1 MCASITDLNDQ
12 LPQEYLAQ
20 LNELERIIC
29 LRASLIC
36 WSVTEGTQ
44 VPRIMQLRSIL
55 ADRLGRNRTPEYTD
69 KGWIPK
75 CPDFSLFVCALFSP
89 FFENLSA
96 SVALGSSLRRVVQNL
111 SAPRIQPLPGRIL
124 PKFVRFCGYG
134 LLGRGRVVSVH

>member
-1 MCASITDLNDQ
+1 MESTAIYSVETLQDRLEFIRKCPGPDILAMCASITDLNDQ

-75 CPDFSLFVCALFSP
+75 
-89 FFENLSA
+89 
-96 SVALGSSLRRVVQNL
+96 
-111 SAPRIQPLPGRIL
+111 
-124 PKFVRFCGYG
+124 
-134 LLGRGRVVSVH
+134 